1 MKKTISMQKSY
12 QRDYKRM
19 QIPGLVV
26 MAVIFLVP
34 IGMLLYYSTLQY
46 KMSNPNKV
54 FFIGLKNYSAALNN
68 AEFRSSIW
76 VTLKYIFYALAIETP
91 LALFLMEIVSNVKK
105 GRELIK
111 TCYLPPMIIPPIVSG
126 LIWRMMFQPSTGVLN
141 YFLSFIGLAPEWL
154 TSQSTA
160 ILSIVL
166 VDVWAYT
173 PFLFIVLLSG
183 RTTIS
188 EDLYEAAMLDGANL
202 WQTFFY
208 ITLPLIRS
216 SLMVGLLFRMTDC
229 LKVFPSIH
237 ILTAGGPGIATQTIN
252 YYAYRQAFNY
262 GNYGYASALG
272 IILLIFAMVLALG
285 LLGIFQ
291 IKRRERL

>member
-1 MKKTISMQKSY
+1 MKKTISMQKAY
-12 QRDYKRM
+12 QRDFKRM

>member
-1 MKKTISMQKSY
+1 
-12 QRDYKRM
+12 
-19 QIPGLVV
+19 
-26 MAVIFLVP
+26 
-34 IGMLLYYSTLQY
+34 
-46 KMSNPNKV
+46 
-54 FFIGLKNYSAALNN
+54 
-68 AEFRSSIW
+68 
-76 VTLKYIFYALAIETP
+76 
-91 LALFLMEIVSNVKK
+91 
-105 GRELIK
+105 
-111 TCYLPPMIIPPIVSG
+111 
-126 LIWRMMFQPSTGVLN
+126 
-141 YFLSFIGLAPEWL
+141 
-154 TSQSTA
+154 
-160 ILSIVL
+160 
-166 VDVWAYT
+166 
-173 PFLFIVLLSG
+173 
-183 RTTIS
+183 
-188 EDLYEAAMLDGANL
+188 MLDGANL

>member
-1 MKKTISMQKSY
+1 MKKTISMQKAY

-141 YFLSFIGLAPEWL
+141 YFLSFMGLAPEWL

>member
-1 MKKTISMQKSY
+1 MKKTISMQKAY

>member
-1 MKKTISMQKSY
+1 MKKTISMQKAY

-285 LLGIFQ
+285 LLGMFQ